1 MIKLTDLV
9 EFLKKTIRFNV
20 FVVLICFDYS
30 QRWLNNCWRR
40 VPPNKN
46 CQQVSLSRFFY
57 TKLLEI
63 MNRQGK
69 LEANGTA
76 VPMLVDSDI
85 TLQSPLD
92 S

>member
-1 MIKLTDLV
+1 M
-9 EFLKKTIRFNV
+9 
-20 FVVLICFDYS
+20 
-30 QRWLNNCWRR
+30 
-40 VPPNKN
+40 PPNKN